1 MDNIYTGN
9 GDRGYTKTLSNFR
22 ISKSDAVVDLLGNT
36 DEFIASLMAA
46 KADIHDEVLIK
57 DINAVIK
64 RMGEIKNEF
73 AGGKKTVTAECVK
86 VVEKMIDSYGDIAEN
101 ESIDKSRAAAMLYLA
116 ASVAKRM
123 ERAVVK
129 AGQYSRLQPV
139 VFAYINRLCKL
150 IECFAK
156 YEDSKSNGAKSADTV
171 GEKVRSQE
179 SSACVLTENLS
190 ERKQN
195 NMPETS
201 LTLSL
206 AKKLSEVIERK
217 AAADGVKVVVAVM
230 DAGANLILLHATDD
244 AYIASVQIAQDK
256 AYTSVALK
264 MFTHTALELSR
275 GGALDGLNVT
285 SNNRLSLLGGGA
297 PLKIGDKIVGGL
309 GVSGGTAEQ
318 DTGFAIFGAEC
329 MKFLTE

>member
-9 GDRGYTKTLSNFR
+9 SDRGYTKTLSNFR
-22 ISKSDAVVDLLGNT
+22 ISKSDAVIDLLGNT
-36 DEFIASLMAA
+36 DEFVASLMAS
-46 KADIHDEVLIK
+46 KTDINDEVLIN

-64 RMGEIKNEF
+64 RMGEVKDEF
-73 AGGKKTVTAECVK
+73 AGGKRTVTADCVRA
-86 VVEKMIDSYGDIAEN
+86 VERMIDGYGDIPEN
-101 ESIDKSRAAAMLYLA
+101 NSINKSKSASMLYLSA
-116 ASVAKRM
+116 AVAKRM
-123 ERAVVK
+123 ERAAVK
-129 AGQYSRLQPV
+129 AGQFSRFQPV
-139 VFAYINRLCKL
+139 MLAYINRLCKL

-156 YEDSKSNGAKSADTV
+156 YEDSKSNGNTAV
-171 GEKVRSQE
+171 HEEKNYAVK
-179 SSACVLTENLS
+179 NIS
-190 ERKQN
+190 ERKQSD
-195 NMPETS
+195 MAETS

-217 AAADGVKVVVAVM
+217 AASDGVKVVVAIM

-285 SNNRLSLLGGGA
+285 SNNKLSLLGGGA

-318 DTGFAIFGAEC
+318 DTGFAVFGAEC
-329 MKFLTE
+329 MKFLTQ

>member
-1 MDNIYTGN
+1 MDKIYTGN
-9 GDRGYTKTLSNFR
+9 GDKGYTKTLSNFR
-22 ISKSDAVVDLLGNT
+22 ISKSDAVIELLGSA
-36 DEFIASLMAA
+36 DEFISALYAA
-46 KADIHDEVLIK
+46 NADTADDGLKK
-57 DINAVIK
+57 DILIVIK
-64 RMGEIKNEF
+64 RMREIKEEF
-73 AGGKKTVTAECVK
+73 AGGDKTVTPECVK
-86 VVEKMIDSYGDIAEN
+86 VVEKMIDRYGVDIAPDEALY
-101 ESIDKSRAAAMLYLA
+101 EKTDKSRCTSMLYLA

-123 ERAVVK
+123 ERAAVK
-129 AGQYSRLQPV
+129 AGQFNRLRPV
-139 VFAYINRLCKL
+139 TLSYINRLCDL

-156 YEDSKSNGAKSADTV
+156 YSDSIESNTQAAEPAEKTSQRNDFQHTAERKSADMT
-171 GEKVRSQE
+171 
-179 SSACVLTENLS
+179 
-190 ERKQN
+190 
-195 NMPETS
+195 ETS

-217 AAADGVKVVVAVM
+217 AAADGVKVVVAVV

-256 AYTSVALK
+256 AYTAAALK

-309 GVSGGTAEQ
+309 GVSGGTAEE